1 MAIGRRSVPPPLSS
15 QTLRDLR
22 GVAVQ
27 CKRKKRDGNRCRARA
42 LSGKKYCALH
52 AEPGKAAELGRKGGR
67 VPRGPRGEMALP
79 MEIRPPQTA
88 QEVREILGDVIA
100 DVRARRLDTKTA
112 STLGYL
118 GGVLLKAIETADLE
132 QRLARLEERLESQ
145 EPSSL

>member
-1 MAIGRRSVPPPLSS
+1 
-15 QTLRDLR
+15 
-22 GVAVQ
+22 
-27 CKRKKRDGNRCRARA
+27 
-42 LSGKKYCALH
+42 
-52 AEPGKAAELGRKGGR
+52 
-67 VPRGPRGEMALP
+67 MALP